1 MTEWIKETLQVLHE
15 GGLFRNLNIIDSPQ
29 SSRVI
34 IDGREIILL
43 SSNNYLGLTTHPHV
57 IDSSIQAVREY
68 GTGAGGS
75 RLVTGTMRLHRILEE
90 RIAQFKGTQD
100 SIVFGTGYMANVGV
114 LTSVVETGDLILS
127 DSLNHASI
135 IDGCRLSRADVA
147 VYRHCDMDDLATQ
160 LERSGHRRKLIVTDG
175 VFSMDGDIAP
185 LPDIVKLAKKHDA
198 MVMVDDAH
206 GTGVLGRGGSG
217 KGTCDHF
224 GVDVDIRM
232 GTLSKALASQGGF
245 VAGSSELVEFLRNKA
260 KPFIYSTAPPPSSM
274 GAAIGAL
281 DVIESEELER
291 SDSPVQ
297 RLWEN
302 VNYYKK
308 GLVGLG
314 YDIRSETQIIP
325 IMIGDT
331 KTTME
336 VSQYLM
342 DNGIYAPGIRPPT
355 VAEGTGRIRTS
366 IMATHTTE
374 DLDEVLCVMDSVRH
388 RFNGIIE

>member
-1 MTEWIKETLQVLHE
+1 MTEWIEETLQALHE
-15 GGLFRNLNIIDSPQ
+15 GGLYRNLNIIDSPQ

-34 IDGREIILL
+34 LDGKEIILL

-57 IDSSIQAVREY
+57 IESSIQATRQY

-75 RLVTGTMRLHRILEE
+75 RLVTGTMRLHRTLEE

-100 SIVFGTGYMANVGV
+100 AIVFGTGYMANVGV
-114 LTSVVETGDLILS
+114 LTSVVEKGDLILS

-160 LERSGHRRKLIVTDG
+160 LEQSHHRRKLIVTDG

-245 VAGSSELVEFLRNKA
+245 VTGSLELVEFLRNKA

-281 DVIESEELER
+281 DVIESE
-291 SDSPVQ
+291 SDNPVQ

-302 VNYYKK
+302 ISYYKK

-314 YDIRSETQIIP
+314 YDITSTTQIIP

-366 IMATHTTE
+366 IMATHTKE

-388 RFNGIIE
+388 KFSGIME

>member
-1 MTEWIKETLQVLHE
+1 MTEWIEETLQTLHE
-15 GGLFRNLNIIDSPQ
+15 GGLYRNLNIIDSPQ

-57 IDSSIQAVREY
+57 IESSIQAIREY

-75 RLVTGTMRLHRILEE
+75 RLVTGTMRIHRTLEE
-90 RIAQFKGTQD
+90 RISQFKGTQD
-100 SIVFGTGYMANVGV
+100 AIVFGTGYMANVGV

-135 IDGCRLSRADVA
+135 IDGCRLSRAEVA

-160 LERSGHRRKLIVTDG
+160 LEQSGHRRKLIVTDG

-185 LPDIVKLAKKHDA
+185 LPDIVKLAKEHDA

-206 GTGVLGRGGSG
+206 GTGVLGSGG

-224 GVDVDIRM
+224 NVDVGIRM

-245 VAGSSELVEFLRNKA
+245 VAGSLELVEFLRNKS

-281 DVIESEELER
+281 DVIESNGSE
-291 SDSPVQ
+291 DSENPVK
-297 RLWEN
+297 RLWDN
-302 VNYYKK
+302 ISYYKN
-308 GLVGLG
+308 GLMRLG
-314 YDIRSETQIIP
+314 YDITSTTQIIP

-355 VAEGTGRIRTS
+355 VAEGAGRIRTS

-374 DLDEVLCVMDSVRH
+374 DIDEVLCVMDSVRH

>member
-1 MTEWIKETLQVLHE
+1 MTEWIKETLQALHE
-15 GGLFRNLNIIDSPQ
+15 NGLYRNLNIIDSPQ

-57 IDSSIQAVREY
+57 IESSIQATRQY

-75 RLVTGTMRLHRILEE
+75 RLVTGTMRLHRTLEE
-90 RIAQFKGTQD
+90 RIAQFKGTED
-100 SIVFGTGYMANVGV
+100 AIVFGTGYMANVGV
-114 LTSVVETGDLILS
+114 LTSVVEKGDLILS

-160 LERSGHRRKLIVTDG
+160 LEQSHHRRKLIVTDG

-245 VAGSSELVEFLRNKA
+245 VTGSLELVEFLRNKA

-281 DVIESEELER
+281 DVIESE
-291 SDSPVQ
+291 SDNPVR

-302 VNYYKK
+302 ISYYKK

-314 YDIRSETQIIP
+314 YDITSTTQIIP

-366 IMATHTTE
+366 IMATHTKE

-388 RFNGIIE
+388 KFSGIME